1 MTDDSESSTGE
12 RTKKYSQHA
21 NPAFEPRLALR
32 TAANEGFRCWV
43 TSTMKFESTFSE
55 GLLIFNRELH
65 GVTDHF
71 VRPRHETVTY
81 DLKRLSVEKV
91 RLIRAILARPSIQR
105 RFLNLNVFGF
115 QVC

>member
-55 GLLIFNRELH
+55 GLLILCGTLIVNCTASL
-65 GVTDHF
+65 DHF

-105 RFLNLNVFGF
+105 RFLKP
-115 QVC
+115 